1 MNKDKKY
8 TNNKSEERITPSP
21 DTLSTKSNS
30 NDVFM
35 KVFFIVGLYAS
46 FLFSGIY
53 EEKLYK
59 GNYYNQDD
67 PTVKIKFQ
75 HPLLA
80 IFVNSLISCIIS
92 NIILLTM

>member
-1 MNKDKKY
+1 MNKEKKY
-8 TNNKSEERITPSP
+8 TNEKSVESSTPDPSTISHKP
-21 DTLSTKSNS
+21 DGS
-30 NDVFM
+30 DVFM
-35 KVFFIVGLYAS
+35 KIFFIVGLYAS

-67 PTVKIKFQ
+67 PTLRIKFK

-80 IFVNSLISCIIS
+80 IFVNSLISCIVS

>member
-1 MNKDKKY
+1 MNKEKKY
-8 TNNKSEERITPSP
+8 TNEKSVESSTPDSSHVSHK
-21 DTLSTKSNS
+21 TEGS
-30 NDVFM
+30 DVFM
-35 KVFFIVGLYAS
+35 KVFFIVGLYVS

-67 PTVKIKFQ
+67 PTLKIKFQ

-80 IFVNSLISCIIS
+80 IFVNSLISCIVS